1 MFKVKIGI
9 VGFGSMGRL
18 YAEAIHRSRDATVQ
32 AVADLDAKVLADA
45 AARFGCRTFTDY
57 RRLYASGGADMVIIT
72 LPDFLHRDPVILAA
86 QQGLHILVEKP
97 FATSME
103 DADVM
108 VAAVEK
114 ANVKCMVEFF
124 NRWSPPFAEARKRV
138 EGGELGEVLHFS
150 AELNDSIWVPTNM
163 LKWSSRSSPAWFLM
177 SHTADLAFWI
187 LSRKPTA
194 VYAQGVK
201 RQLSRAGIDTWD
213 SIEAFLEYPDGTM
226 GRLSNS
232 WVLPEGMPMVYELKM
247 RIVGSRAAVDIDT
260 SDQEMHLI
268 TREKTSHPITAWGD
282 ILGQHVGHPY
292 TMLRAFLDNIIEGT
306 VPIASHKDGY
316 ANTKFLVAVHES
328 VSTGR
333 KIALS
338 LS

>member
-1 MFKVKIGI
+1 MSRLKVGI

-18 YAEAIHRSRDATVQ
+18 YAEALLRSHDAVVH
-32 AVADLDAKVLADA
+32 AVADLDEKVLADA

-57 RRLYASGGADMVIIT
+57 VQLYKTGGVDLVIIT
-72 LPDFLHRDPVILAA
+72 LPDFLHRDPVIKAA
-86 QQGLHILVEKP
+86 EQGIHILVEKP
-97 FATSME
+97 FATSLQ
-103 DADVM
+103 DADAM
-108 VAAVEK
+108 VASVEK
-114 ANVKCMVEFF
+114 AKVKCMVEFF
-124 NRWSPPFAEARKRV
+124 NRWSPPFTEARKRM
-138 EGGELGEVLHFS
+138 ECGELGDMLHFS
-150 AELNDSIWVPTNM
+150 AELNDSIWVPTHM

-187 LSRKPTA
+187 LDRKPIS

-201 RQLSRAGIDTWD
+201 RQLSRSGIDTYD
-213 SIEAFLEYPDGTM
+213 SIEAFLEYPDGSM

-247 RIVGSRAAVDIDT
+247 RIVGSKAAIDIDT

-268 TREKTSHPITAWGD
+268 SSEKISHPITAWGD
-282 ILGQHVGHPY
+282 ILGYHVGHPY

-306 VPIASHKDGY
+306 EPHASHKDGY

-328 VSTGR
+328 ISTGR

-338 LS
+338 L